1 MKRSLV
7 FALAIAGL
15 LVGLAPVSVM
25 AEGGLTIT
33 TAYPAL
39 TVDPGATAKFD
50 FQVTTPTPERV
61 DLTVGGT
68 PDGWT
73 ARLRGGGSTI
83 SAVYTSATP
92 QGTAAAPAS
101 PTAAATLEVT
111 LPQTVAPNTYTI
123 TVQGQSASGLSATLT
138 LDITVQQAGT
148 GSVSANAQNPLLQG
162 KAGTNFTFD
171 VSLRNDTNQEVSFVL
186 DVQGPSDWTV
196 TAVPAGAA
204 QAATAVV
211 AAGSTGRVTVTANS
225 PSDAE
230 AGDYPITLT
239 ATGGPEPVAVD
250 LGVTITGSYS
260 LTLNTQDGRLNARA
274 TVGSD
279 TPLNLVVTNTGTA
292 PLSAVTI
299 TATPPQGWNVTF
311 APEALTNLAPNV
323 PTTVVATIHP
333 SDQAVAG
340 DYVITFRTNSSGQGQ
355 TASDSVDI
363 RTTVETSPI
372 WGFVGIG
379 IIVLVVVGLFLV
391 FRQYGRR

>member
-7 FALAIAGL
+7 LALAIAGL
-15 LVGLAPVSVM
+15 LVGLAPVTVL

-73 ARLRGGGSTI
+73 SRLRGGGSTI

-92 QGTAAAPAS
+92 QGTAAAPAN
-101 PTAAATLEVT
+101 PTATATLEVT
-111 LPQTVAPNTYTI
+111 LPQTVAPNTYEI
-123 TVQGQSASGLSATLT
+123 TVQGQSASGVTATLT
-138 LDITVQQAGT
+138 LDIAVQQAGT

-171 VSLRNDTNQEVSFVL
+171 VALRNDTNQEVSFVL

-196 TAVPAGAA
+196 TAVPAGQA

-239 ATGGPEPVAVD
+239 ATGGPEPASVD

-274 TVGSD
+274 TVGGD

-292 PLSAVTI
+292 PLSNVTI

-311 APEALTNLAPNV
+311 APDGLTNLAPNA
-323 PTTVVATIHP
+323 PQTVVATIHP
-333 SDQAVAG
+333 SDSAVAG

-372 WGFVGIG
+372 WGFVGIA

>member
-1 MKRSLV
+1 MKRSLS

-15 LVGLAPVSVM
+15 LVGLAPVTVM
-25 AEGGLTIT
+25 AEGGLTIS
-33 TAYPAL
+33 TAYPAV
-39 TVDPGATAKFD
+39 TVDPGGSATFNL
-50 FQVTTPTPERV
+50 QVTTALPGRV
-61 DLTVGGT
+61 DLTVAGT

-73 ARLRGGGSTI
+73 SRLRGGGSTI
-83 SAVYTSATP
+83 SAVYTSAVP
-92 QGTAAAPAS
+92 QGSAAAPAS
-101 PTAAATLEVT
+101 PSATATLEVT
-111 LPQTVAPNTYTI
+111 LPDTVAPNTYQI
-123 TVQGQSASGLSATLT
+123 TVSGTSAAGGTASLT
-138 LDITVQQAGT
+138 LDVTVQQAGT
-148 GSVSANAQNPLLQG
+148 GSVSGNIQNPLLQG

-171 VSLRNDTNQEVSFVL
+171 VGLKNDTNQEVSFVL
-186 DVQGPSDWTV
+186 DVQGPADWTV
-196 TAVPAGAA
+196 TAVPAGQA

-239 ATGGPEPVAVD
+239 ATGGPEPVSVD
-250 LGVTITGSYS
+250 LGVTITGSYA
-260 LTLNTQDGRLNARA
+260 LTISTQDGRLNARA
-274 TVGSD
+274 TVGGD

-292 PLSAVTI
+292 PLSSVTV
-299 TATPPQGWNVTF
+299 TATPPQGWQVTF
-311 APEALTNLAPNV
+311 APDGLTNLPPNT

-333 SDQAVAG
+333 SDSAVAG
-340 DYVITFRTNSSGQGQ
+340 DYQITFRASSSGEGQ
-355 TASDSVDI
+355 TASDSALI

>member
-1 MKRSLV
+1 MKRSLF

-15 LVGLAPVSVM
+15 LVGLAPVTVM
-25 AEGGLTIT
+25 AEGGLTIS
-33 TAYPAL
+33 TAYPAV
-39 TVDPGATAKFD
+39 TVDPAGTAKFD
-50 FQVTTPTPERV
+50 FQVSTPTPERV

-83 SAVYTSATP
+83 SAVYTSAAP
-92 QGTAAAPAS
+92 QGTAAAPAN
-101 PTAAATLEVT
+101 PTATATLEVT
-111 LPQTVAPNTYTI
+111 LPQTVAPNTYPI
-123 TVQGQSASGLSATLT
+123 TVEGRSASGLTATLT

-148 GSVSANAQNPLLQG
+148 GSVSGNIQNPLLQG

-171 VSLRNDTNQEVSFVL
+171 VQLKNDTNQEVSFVL

-239 ATGGPEPVAVD
+239 ATGGPEPVSVD

-260 LTLNTQDGRLNARA
+260 LSLNTQDGRLNADA
-274 TVGSD
+274 TVGGD
-279 TPLNLVVTNTGTA
+279 TPLNLTVINTGTA
-292 PLSAVTI
+292 PLSNVTI
-299 TATPPQGWNVTF
+299 TASPPQGWQVTF
-311 APEALTNLAPNV
+311 SPESLANLAPNT

-333 SDQAVAG
+333 SDSAIAG
-340 DYVITFRTNSSGQGQ
+340 DYSLTFRANSSGQGQ
-355 TASDSVDI
+355 TASDSIDI
-363 RTTVETSPI
+363 RTTVASSPI

-379 IIVLVVVGLFLV
+379 IIVLVLVGLLLV